1 MGSFMLL
8 IMSMLMARVNRPNM
22 VTMLVWA
29 LLLIFLPA
37 IKPKEDPV
45 ATVIVLIKVPSNT
58 MHTSYICVIING
70 RYIK

>member
-1 MGSFMLL
+1 
-8 IMSMLMARVNRPNM
+8 M

-58 MHTSYICVIING
+58 MHTSYICVIINE